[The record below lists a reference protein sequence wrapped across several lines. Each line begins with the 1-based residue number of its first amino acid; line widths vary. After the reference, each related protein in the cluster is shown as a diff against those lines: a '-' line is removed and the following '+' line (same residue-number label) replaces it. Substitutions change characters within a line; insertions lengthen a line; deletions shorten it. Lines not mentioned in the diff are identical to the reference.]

1 MIISSLKVFNVL
13 NAYVFGW
20 FWYVERILDNVSQ
33 IVQQIHMLYINQKNR
48 QGELFLDPLWE
59 VLE

>member
-20 FWYVERILDNVSQ
+20 FWYAERILDNVSQ

-48 QGELFLDPLWE
+48 QVELFLDPLWE